1 MKIMKAI
8 KFAFSPWP
16 FKPVAVTTVTTA
28 FLFMVVSAV
37 VVSLSEQSGVGA
49 RGQNAPW
56 IFAMAALC
64 FAFCFSILYLGSLIA
79 KKFKK
84 LFALIY
90 HLTAIAFSAST
101 VLVREILTSDTTPDY
116 WQDPISKIRL
126 FVVVIFL
133 FYFLHASFGIS
144 NFRIAEEA
152 KQAKEA
158 KAALEVQRGR
168 LIDSQEQ
175 TRKEIADFLHDRLQS
190 DLVVLGIQI
199 NRATE
204 SMPVESREV
213 AKAFV
218 EEIERIRQIDVREAS
233 RALAPELD
241 GPGIAAALNDLSR
254 QYLSV
259 FEVKVQ
265 VDQKDKIA
273 KQQRLAIY
281 RIVEQ
286 ALLNAAKH
294 GSPRNIEIV
303 VKIEDGMIRIWVT
316 NDGRELAQQL
326 VAGAGFAIIDT
337 WVSQYRGQWT
347 VKKVDT
353 NTTLWAEFPIAD

>member
-1 MKIMKAI
+1 MKILKTL
-8 KFAFSPWP
+8 KLAFSPWP
-16 FKPVAVTTVTTA
+16 FKPIAVTTVTTA
-28 FLFMVVSAV
+28 FLFMVVTAV

-49 RGQNAPW
+49 RGQNASW
-56 IFAMAALC
+56 IFAMAVLC
-64 FAFCFSILYLGSLIA
+64 FVIGYGVLLLGNLVA
-79 KKFKK
+79 KKLKNIY
-84 LFALIY
+84 ALVY
-90 HLTAIAFSAST
+90 HATAIAFSSST
-101 VLVREILTSDTTPDY
+101 VWVREILTSDTAPDY

-133 FYFLHASFGIS
+133 FYFLHAAFGIS

-213 AKAFV
+213 LKAFV

-241 GPGIAAALNDLSR
+241 GPGIAPALNDLSR

-259 FEVKVQ
+259 FDVKVQ
-265 VDQKDKIA
+265 VAQRDKITE
-273 KQQRLAIY
+273 QQRLAIY

-294 GSPRNIEIV
+294 GSPTNIEIIV
-303 VKIEDGMIRIWVT
+303 NIQNDLIEIWVT
-316 NDGRELAQQL
+316 NDGRELARQL
-326 VAGAGFAIIDT
+326 VAGAGFAIIDA

-347 VKKVDT
+347 VKKVDK
-353 NTTLWAEFPIAD
+353 NTTLWAEFPITQ

>member
-1 MKIMKAI
+1 MKIIKKL
-8 KFAFSPWP
+8 KFAFGPWP
-16 FKPVAVTTVTTA
+16 FKPTAVTTITSA

-56 IFAMAALC
+56 IFTMLILC
-64 FAFCFSILYLGSLIA
+64 FVFGYGVIFLGNLVA
-79 KKFKK
+79 QKFEKQ
-84 LFALIY
+84 FALIY
-90 HLTAIAFSAST
+90 HLTAIAFAAST
-101 VLVREILTSDTTPDY
+101 VVVREILSSDATPDY
-116 WQDPISKIRL
+116 WQEPISRIRL

-241 GPGIAAALNDLSR
+241 GPGIAPALNDLSR

-259 FEVKVQ
+259 FDVKVQ

-303 VKIEDGMIRIWVT
+303 VKIEDGIIRIWVT

-353 NTTLWAEFPIAD
+353 NTTLWAEFPIAE

>member
-1 MKIMKAI
+1 MKALKRI
-8 KFAFSPWP
+8 KFAIGPWP
-16 FKPVAVTTVTTA
+16 LKPVAVTTMTTA

-37 VVSLSEQSGVGA
+37 VVSLSEQAGIGA
-49 RGQNAPW
+49 KGQNAPW
-56 IFAMAALC
+56 IFSMVLLC
-64 FAFCFSILYLGSLIA
+64 FGFGYSVIFVGNQITKRFKRITSLV
-79 KKFKK
+79 
-84 LFALIY
+84 Y
-90 HLTAIAFSAST
+90 HLTAVAFSAST
-101 VLVREILTSDTTPDY
+101 ILVREILTSDSTPEY

-126 FVVVIFL
+126 FLVVIFL

-152 KQAKEA
+152 RQAKEA
-158 KAALEVQRGR
+158 KAALEIQRGR

-199 NRATE
+199 NRATQT
-204 SMPVESREV
+204 MPAEYQEV

-241 GPGIAAALNDLSR
+241 GPALAPALNDLSR
-254 QYLSV
+254 QYTSV

-265 VDQKDKIA
+265 VDQKDKIS

-294 GSPRNIEIV
+294 GSPSKIEIL
-303 VKIEDGMIRIWVT
+303 VKIEDGIIKIWVT
-316 NDGRELAQQL
+316 NDGKELAQQL

-337 WVSQYRGQWT
+337 WVSQYQGDWT
-347 VKKVDT
+347 VKKVDK
-353 NTTLWAEFPIAD
+353 NTTLWAEFPVSQ